1 MCDVSGCVEVCVC
14 ERVIVCVNVCVRAR
28 ALTSALLLVL
38 NTKLRKDS
46 LARGELEVPLAETL
60 RADRPLL
67 GPGSSPGF
75 GGPGIAVRSEAGG

>member
-14 ERVIVCVNVCVRAR
+14 KPVIVCVNVCVCV
-28 ALTSALLLVL
+28 SALLLVL

-60 RADRPLL
+60 RADRPLP